1 MGISRDSMHKRRATG
16 GKKKAWRKKRKYE
29 LGRQPANTKL
39 SSNKT
44 VRRVRVRGGNV
55 KWRALRLDTG
65 NFSWGSEAVTRKTR
79 ILDVVYNASNNELV
93 RTQTLVKSA
102 IIQVDAAPFK
112 QWYLQ
117 HYGVEIGRK
126 KKTLAGAK
134 KEATEEVEGATEE
147 TKKSNHV
154 TRKIEKRQQERKLD
168 SHIEEQFGGGRLLA
182 CISSRP
188 GQCGRADGYIL
199 EGKELEF
206 YMKKLQRKKGK
217 GAGATA

>member
-39 SSNKT
+39 SSDKT
-44 VRRVRVRGGNV
+44 VRRIRVRGGNV

-65 NFSWGSEAVTRKTR
+65 NYSWGSEAITRKTR

-102 IIQVDAAPFK
+102 IVQVDAAPFK

-117 HYGVEIGRK
+117 HYGVDIGRK
-126 KKTLAGAK
+126 KKAVVK
-134 KEATEEVEGATEE
+134 KETIEEGEAATAEE

-154 TRKIEKRQQERKLD
+154 VRKLEKRQKDRRLD
-168 SHIEEQFGGGRLLA
+168 SHIEDQFGAGRLFA

-206 YMKKLQRKKGK
+206 YMKKIQRKKGK
-217 GAGATA
+217 GGAGA

>member
-16 GKKKAWRKKRKYE
+16 GKKKSWRKKRKYE

-79 ILDVVYNASNNELV
+79 LLDVVYNASNNELV

-102 IIQVDAAPFK
+102 IVQVDAAPFK

-117 HYGVEIGRK
+117 HYGVDIGRK
-126 KKTLAGAK
+126 KKNPAAAAAAK
-134 KEATEEVEGATEE
+134 KEGEAEAVTEEV
-147 TKKSNHV
+147 KKSSHV
-154 TRKIEKRQQERKLD
+154 TRKLEKRQQTRQLD
-168 SHIEEQFGGGRLLA
+168 SHIEEQFGGGRL
-182 CISSRP
+182 
-188 GQCGRADGYIL
+188 YIL

-206 YMKKLQRKKGK
+206 YMKKLQKKKGK
-217 GAGATA
+217 GAAA